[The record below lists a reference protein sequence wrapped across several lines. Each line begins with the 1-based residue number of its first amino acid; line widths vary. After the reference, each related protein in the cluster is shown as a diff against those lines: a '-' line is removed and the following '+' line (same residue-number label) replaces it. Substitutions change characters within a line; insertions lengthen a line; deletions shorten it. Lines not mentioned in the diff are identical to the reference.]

1 MDAFLIKA
9 VPARALGALAKP
21 VAILLSVIIQDV
33 MLPRHIKYLP
43 RFAAFQ
49 NLVQRVELLRLREM
63 SQVARVQHE

>member
-1 MDAFLIKA
+1 MKCY
-9 VPARALGALAKP
+9 PCLA
-21 VAILLSVIIQDV
+21 VAILLSVIIEDV

-43 RFAAFQ
+43 GFAAFQ